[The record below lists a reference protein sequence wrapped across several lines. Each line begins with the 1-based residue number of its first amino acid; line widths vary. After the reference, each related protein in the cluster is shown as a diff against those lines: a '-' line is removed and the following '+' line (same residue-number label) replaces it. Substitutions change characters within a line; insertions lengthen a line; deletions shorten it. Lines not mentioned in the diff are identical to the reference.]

1 MSEGQH
7 MKYSIYDLTR
17 WSILTALALTLSV
30 TETLFFPGM
39 LFPVPGMRLG
49 LANIVTL
56 LALYL
61 FGAFPT
67 ILIVVIRCLITF
79 AFGGNLTSYLFSMAG
94 GLLALFIMLLM
105 RNTRKFSLFGVSVAG
120 SAAHTAGQ
128 IFMACL
134 MTSTWSVVSYLP
146 VLLLVSV
153 VTGLVIAALSVP
165 VYKAVTA
172 IHPGGDT

>member
-1 MSEGQH
+1 
-7 MKYSIYDLTR
+7 MKYSIYDMTR

-49 LANIVTL
+49 LSNIVTL

-67 ILIVVIRCLITF
+67 ILIVCIRCLITF
-79 AFGGNLTSYLFSMAG
+79 AFGGNLTSFLFSMAG
-94 GLLALFIMLLM
+94 GLLALAVMLLL
-105 RNTRKFSLFGVSVAG
+105 RNFRKFSLFGVSVAG
-120 SAAHTAGQ
+120 SAAHTVGQ
-128 IFMACL
+128 ILIACL
-134 MTSTWSVVSYLP
+134 MTRTWATISYLP
-146 VLLLVSV
+146 VLMIVSI
-153 VTGLVIAALSVP
+153 VTGLVIAGLSIP

-172 IHPGGDT
+172 IHPGVEN